1 MPESLTGPRTLALL
15 REVVAERPNYVYE
28 PPSNDGRCVYVHGGA
43 CSCIASHVLHRA
55 GATLE
60 ELERLDAAELWGG
73 VPVANVGDYLDWVD
87 DDAAAILDSAQ
98 AVQDDG
104 HSWADALA
112 AAETRAVA
120 RGIAAATIARVDSLR
135 GGE

>member
-1 MPESLTGPRTLALL
+1 VLL
-15 REVVAERPNYVYE
+15 REVVSERPNYVYE
-28 PPSNDGRCVYVHGGA
+28 PPNNDGRCVYVHGGA

-55 GATLE
+55 GATIG
-60 ELERLDAAELWGG
+60 ELERLDAELGG

-98 AVQDDG
+98 AVQDGG

-112 AAETRAVA
+112 AAETRATA
-120 RGIAAATIARVDSLR
+120 RSINELADRLHAVDQEHGR
-135 GGE
+135 G